1 MMNIIK
7 KMFIK
12 DYMNKILNTT
22 KEKNKKWKKI

>member
-12 DYMNKILNTT
+12 DYMKKILNTT